1 MMRIYEVHT
10 EDRFGKQLWTY
21 RVAAQT
27 FDAAIKRVQK
37 KHINPDQQRDYKEYI
52 SEVRILASES

>member
-1 MMRIYEVHT
+1 MMRIYEVRT
-10 EDRFGKQLWTY
+10 EDRFGRSVWAY

-37 KHINPDQQRDYKEYI
+37 KHINPDLPRDSKEYI